1 MSPATA
7 YSYLA
12 SKDHLF
18 AELLW
23 RRLATDRGPELP
35 NSTATE
41 RLSLT
46 IEYFIRLIQ
55 QAPATAAAA
64 TKSLLGADP
73 QVAQLRPRIGGIF
86 IDRFR
91 EAIGDGADPRLL
103 DIVSM
108 TFFGALLQAG
118 MGLGSYEECGRRLQD
133 AVAVI
138 LKGAG

>member
-1 MSPATA
+1 MVDRLLAAAAEELERVGPEALSIRVVAQQAGMSPATA

-46 IEYFIRLIQ
+46 IEHFIRLI
-55 QAPATAAAA
+55 
-64 TKSLLGADP
+64 
-73 QVAQLRPRIGGIF
+73 
-86 IDRFR
+86 R